1 MRQGLWCT
9 VLCFSELVISY
20 LPREVCLRSLV
31 HAVVQLALALLRLG
45 AARPCTKLFR
55 DRRIGQGP
63 TQSPWC
69 CRAKHLP
76 HSHHLMSL
84 PIQGL
89 QKKKPSLSST
99 VHVHTNMDRNYCFLL
114 GREDGILLS
123 LGWTNPKP
131 SRMHFWLQ
139 RCEGYCVRAHACAY
153 RSWSYSKVVLLS
165 WEAEMLKSQ
174 EPYLQGAEAPSHRHF
189 WILNKDVMG
198 RGLFQIAICSSRRW
212 GLS

>member
-1 MRQGLWCT
+1 MGTGKTGREIPALNSAPRNVRVHTPGKREGCNRGWGDSILTLTEHQRCTRVVKKMRQGLWCT

-99 VHVHTNMDRNYCFLL
+99 ASHQHGQKLL
-114 GREDGILLS
+114 LPSGKR
-123 LGWTNPKP
+123 GWHPALTGVN
-131 SRMHFWLQ
+131 
-139 RCEGYCVRAHACAY
+139 
-153 RSWSYSKVVLLS
+153 
-165 WEAEMLKSQ
+165 
-174 EPYLQGAEAPSHRHF
+174 
-189 WILNKDVMG
+189 
-198 RGLFQIAICSSRRW
+198 
-212 GLS
+212 